1 MKMKINLDKIYD
13 ISMPIYHEMPVY
25 NGKEEKRPILE
36 VQSDFTTSKAYES
49 RIHMNLHTGTHMDRT
64 LHMIPGGNTM
74 ETLEWKD
81 MVTKCRV
88 LDLTSADEKIT
99 AADLKDK
106 QIEEGDFLLFKTKN
120 SFEDILETTFI
131 YLEKSGA
138 AYLAE
143 KNIKGVGIDAL
154 GVERAQPEHE
164 THLQLMQKGIHIL
177 EGLRLKDVEEGEY
190 FLSAAPLN
198 IIAAEAAPI
207 KAYLIAL
214 EEDER

>member
-1 MKMKINLDKIYD
+1 MKINLNKMYD
-13 ISMPIYHEMPVY
+13 ISMPIHHEMPVY
-25 NGKEEKRPILE
+25 NGKEAKRPVLE

-64 LHMIPGGNTM
+64 LHMIPDGNTM
-74 ETLEWKD
+74 DTLDWKE

-88 LDLTSADEKIT
+88 LDLTFAKERIT
-99 AADLKDK
+99 EVDLQGKT
-106 QIEEGDFLLFKTKN
+106 IEEGDFILLKTRN
-120 SFEDILETTFI
+120 SFEAILETNFI
-131 YLEKSGA
+131 YLEKSCA

-143 KNIKGVGIDAL
+143 KKIKGVGIDAL
-154 GVERAQPEHE
+154 GVERAQPDHE

-177 EGLRLKDVEEGEY
+177 EGLQLKDIEEGEY

-198 IIAAEAAPI
+198 ILGAEAAPI

-214 EEDER
+214 EEE

>member
-1 MKMKINLDKIYD
+1 MKINLNKMYD

-25 NGKEEKRPILE
+25 NGKEEKRPVLE

-74 ETLEWKD
+74 DTMDWRD
-81 MVTKCRV
+81 MVSKCRV
-88 LDLTSADEKIT
+88 LDLTSVEEKIT
-99 AADLKDK
+99 AADLQGKPI
-106 QIEEGDFLLFKTKN
+106 QEGDFILLKTRN
-120 SFEDILETTFI
+120 SFEAILETNFI

-143 KNIKGVGIDAL
+143 KKIKGIGIDAL
-154 GVERAQPEHE
+154 GVERAQPGHE

-177 EGLRLKDVEEGEY
+177 EGLQLKDIEEGEY
-190 FLSAAPLN
+190 FLSAAPLH
-198 IIAAEAAPI
+198 ILGAEAAPI

-214 EEDER
+214 EEE